1 MSLPD
6 IIARRDVGVNLRFP
20 GLAFI
25 ASNLFVS
32 AMIALGLIDY
42 DHQILPDEITLPGL
56 VLALGYG
63 ALYRMIR

>member
-1 MSLPD
+1 VS
-6 IIARRDVGVNLRFP
+6 IFRFP

-32 AMIALGLIDY
+32 AMIALAFIDY

-63 ALYRMIR
+63 LV